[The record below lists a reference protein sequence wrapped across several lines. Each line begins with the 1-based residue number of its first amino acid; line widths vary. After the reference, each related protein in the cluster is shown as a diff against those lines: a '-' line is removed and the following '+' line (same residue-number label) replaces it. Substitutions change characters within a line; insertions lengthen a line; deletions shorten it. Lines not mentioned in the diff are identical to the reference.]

1 MTLTQTLSSKIIL
14 QIIWNE
20 RLHFHEFL
28 KLSNFHN
35 SVNQIEV
42 NNSQI
47 AQYRC
52 ISTIFSAE
60 KNFTIFSVKLKLAK
74 VNNSIPMH
82 VSAKELSQIFL
93 SNESCRRWNWD
104 KTFYFHEYFQ
114 PVFFNQWIFLS
125 NCQIIVFLS
134 CSHTYIR
141 LLSSIQNQSKKRVK

>member
-1 MTLTQTLSSKIIL
+1 MKGCIFTNF
-14 QIIWNE
+14 WNY
-20 RLHFHEFL
+20 
-28 KLSNFHN
+28 LSNFHN

-47 AQYRC
+47 AQNRC

-60 KNFTIFSVKLKLAK
+60 KNFTIFSVKLKLAT

-82 VSAKELSQIFL
+82 VSTKELSQIFL

-114 PVFFNQWIFLS
+114 PVFSRQIEVVS
-125 NCQIIVFLS
+125 CQFPSMVESSSHIIHIHS
-134 CSHTYIR
+134 YIR
-141 LLSSIQNQSKKRVK
+141 FLSSIQNRSKKRVK